1 MANLRVLGCAIGVLL
16 CPGFACAA
24 PAQTL
29 ARELAP
35 ARTLAGGDS
44 ASRDQLIEAV
54 EKRYH
59 ARVVRVAETTVNG
72 RPALELR
79 LLSEQRV
86 WNIVVDASSGQLLSG
101 G

>member
-1 MANLRVLGCAIGVLL
+1 MASLRVLGCAIGLLL
-16 CPGFACAA
+16 CPGFGSAA
-24 PAQTL
+24 PARTL
-29 ARELAP
+29 AREPAP
-35 ARTLAGGDS
+35 VRTLAGGDS
-44 ASRDQLIEAV
+44 ASRDQVIEAV
-54 EKRYH
+54 EKRYR

>member
-1 MANLRVLGCAIGVLL
+1 MASFPILAGAIGLL
-16 CPGFACAA
+16 LGPGIGAAA
-24 PAQTL
+24 PVLTA
-29 ARELAP
+29 ADHMPP
-35 ARTLAGGDS
+35 ARVLAGGDS
-44 ASRDQLIEAV
+44 ASRERVIEAV
-54 EKRYH
+54 QKRYN

-86 WNIVVDASSGQLLSG
+86 WDIVVDAASGQILSG

>member
-1 MANLRVLGCAIGVLL
+1 MASLRILAGAIILLLGPGIGS
-16 CPGFACAA
+16 AA
-24 PAQTL
+24 PILTATDNM
-29 ARELAP
+29 AP

-44 ASRDQLIEAV
+44 ASRDRVIEAV
-54 EKRYH
+54 QKRYN

-86 WNIVVDASSGQLLSG
+86 WDIVVDAASGQVLSG